1 MNRRAFTKRVVA
13 VFAGASALR
22 ALVPKPDST
31 MTRLYKWNRKFSTG
45 KPAKIKT
52 WIGSTAEY
60 DALGEHDPDTYY
72 LFTG

>member
-22 ALVPKPDST
+22 ALVPESVST
-31 MTRLYKWNRKFSTG
+31 PAPG
-45 KPAKIKT
+45 KPAIKT

-72 LFTG
+72 IFTG